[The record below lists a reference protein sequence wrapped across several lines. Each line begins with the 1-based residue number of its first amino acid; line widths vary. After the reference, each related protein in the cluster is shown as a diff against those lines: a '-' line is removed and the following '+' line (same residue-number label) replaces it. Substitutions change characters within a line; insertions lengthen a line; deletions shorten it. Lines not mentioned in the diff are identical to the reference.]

1 MKKKILIL
9 GSNGLIGNNLTKYL
23 NKKKLKLFPLVRSK
37 NKKFINGLNFFYYGN
52 LNSKKS
58 LEKII
63 KIIKKIKPH
72 FVINCL
78 GVTKHKKI
86 NDNSLL
92 NIKLPKI
99 ISENRKNLKFKF
111 IHITSDCVFD
121 GKKGKYKET
130 FKTNAKDNYGIS
142 KAKADSLIEKC
153 NETIILRTSTIGHE
167 IQSKNGLLEWFLS
180 QNKSVYGFKNAYF
193 SYVYN

>member
-63 KIIKKIKPH
+63 KIIKKIKPN

-78 GVTKHKKI
+78 GVT
-86 NDNSLL
+86 
-92 NIKLPKI
+92 
-99 ISENRKNLKFKF
+99 
-111 IHITSDCVFD
+111 
-121 GKKGKYKET
+121 
-130 FKTNAKDNYGIS
+130 
-142 KAKADSLIEKC
+142 
-153 NETIILRTSTIGHE
+153 
-167 IQSKNGLLEWFLS
+167 
-180 QNKSVYGFKNAYF
+180 
-193 SYVYN
+193 